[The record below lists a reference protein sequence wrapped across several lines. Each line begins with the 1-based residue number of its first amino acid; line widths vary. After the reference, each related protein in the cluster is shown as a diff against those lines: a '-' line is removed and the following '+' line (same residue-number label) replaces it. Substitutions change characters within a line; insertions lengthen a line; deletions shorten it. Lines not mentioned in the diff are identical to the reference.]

1 MPKLD
6 GKVNNVNLIHI
17 YSKLHVNCTLGQ
29 EAAQE
34 ANSVSSCGQ
43 WKQALTLLTVA
54 VQSGGSQRMEYL
66 RQRAVCL
73 AQLGLHVRAISD
85 LDRVIQKH
93 DGPDYSC
100 SDHPQLRVEDLCLRG
115 RSLVLCSKEGPAL
128 EDFIRALELNR
139 EQAIKCVEAGLGKL
153 PLAECFLRGA
163 LQHYGEQHLSKAW
176 TLIECG
182 LLLDSENTELRR
194 LRAKVKREV
203 ANPCNVN

>member
-1 MPKLD
+1 MA
-6 GKVNNVNLIHI
+6 
-17 YSKLHVNCTLGQ
+17 Q

-66 RQRAVCL
+66 HQRAVCL
-73 AQLGLHVRAISD
+73 AQLGLHERAISD

-100 SDHPQLRVEDLCLRG
+100 SEHPQVRVEDLCLRG

-128 EDFIRALELNR
+128 EDFIRALELDR
-139 EQAIKCVEAGLGKL
+139 ERAIQCVEAGLGRL

-176 TLIECG
+176 TLTECG
-182 LLLDSENTELRR
+182 LLLDGENTELRR